1 MKLNTMKT
9 YFLPLLAII
18 FLFIACHKNQ
28 NQFDASGSF
37 ETEETIISS
46 EASGLLKEFNIHEG
60 QFLKAGQL
68 IGYVDTT
75 QLYLKK
81 KQLIAQIKSVLSR
94 KPAIATQTAS
104 LKEQLKAIEKERTR
118 IDNMVKAD
126 AATPK
131 QLDDINAQVEII
143 KKQIDAQ
150 YSSLDLSSSSI
161 TKETLPLQVQIQQL
175 DDQLNKCRIVN
186 PVNGTVLTK
195 YGSQNEVT
203 TTGKPLYEIAD
214 LSTLLLRAYASGD
227 QFSKVSLNQKVKV
240 MVDNGPGK
248 YKEYEGIVEWISD
261 KAEFTPKTI
270 QTKDER
276 ANLVYAVKI
285 KVINDG
291 KLKIGMYG
299 EVNF

>member
-1 MKLNTMKT
+1 MKT
-9 YFLPLLAII
+9 YFLPLLAIGFI
-18 FLFIACHKNQ
+18 FIACHKNQ
-28 NQFDASGSF
+28 NQFDASGTF

-46 EASGLLKEFNIHEG
+46 EASGMLKEFKVHEG
-60 QFLKAGQL
+60 QLLEASQVV
-68 IGYVDTT
+68 GYVDTT
-75 QLYLKK
+75 QLYLKR
-81 KQLIAQIKSVLSR
+81 KQLMAQIKSVLSR
-94 KPAIATQTAS
+94 KPVIATQTAS
-104 LKEQLKAIEKERTR
+104 LKEQLKATEKERIR
-118 IDNMVKAD
+118 VDNMVKVD

-150 YSSLDLSSSSI
+150 YSSLELSSSTI
-161 TKETLPLQVQIQQL
+161 TQETLPLRVQIQQL

-186 PVNGTVLTK
+186 PVNGTVLTR
-195 YGSQNEVT
+195 YASQNEIT
-203 TTGKPLYEIAD
+203 TAGKPLYEIAD
-214 LSTLLLRAYASGD
+214 LSTLILRAYATGN
-227 QFSKVSLNQKVKV
+227 QFSKVALNQKVKV
-240 MVDNGPGK
+240 LVDNGPDK
-248 YKEYEGIVEWISD
+248 YKEYEGVIEWISD

-285 KVINDG
+285 KVKNDG

>member
-1 MKLNTMKT
+1 
-9 YFLPLLAII
+9 
-18 FLFIACHKNQ
+18 
-28 NQFDASGSF
+28 
-37 ETEETIISS
+37 
-46 EASGLLKEFNIHEG
+46 
-60 QFLKAGQL
+60 
-68 IGYVDTT
+68 
-75 QLYLKK
+75 
-81 KQLIAQIKSVLSR
+81 VLSR
-94 KPAIATQTAS
+94 KPEIATQTAS
-104 LKEQLKAIEKERTR
+104 LKEQLKATEKERTR

-143 KKQIDAQ
+143 KKQIDAR

-195 YGSQNEVT
+195 YVLQNDVT
-203 TTGKPLYEIAD
+203 TTGKSLYEIAD
-214 LSTLLLRAYASGD
+214 LSTLILRAYVSGD

-248 YKEYEGIVEWISD
+248 YKEYEGVIEWISD

-285 KVINDG
+285 KVTNDG

>member
-1 MKLNTMKT
+1 M
-9 YFLPLLAII
+9 
-18 FLFIACHKNQ
+18 
-28 NQFDASGSF
+28 
-37 ETEETIISS
+37 
-46 EASGLLKEFNIHEG
+46 
-60 QFLKAGQL
+60 
-68 IGYVDTT
+68 
-75 QLYLKK
+75 
-81 KQLIAQIKSVLSR
+81 LSR
-94 KPAIATQTAS
+94 KPEIATQTAS
-104 LKEQLKAIEKERTR
+104 LKEQLKATEKERTR

-143 KKQIDAQ
+143 KKQIDAR

-195 YGSQNEVT
+195 YVLQNDVT
-203 TTGKPLYEIAD
+203 TTGKSLYEIAD
-214 LSTLLLRAYASGD
+214 LSTLILRAYVSGD

-248 YKEYEGIVEWISD
+248 YKEYEGVIEWISD

-285 KVINDG
+285 KVTNDG

>member
-1 MKLNTMKT
+1 MKT

-46 EASGLLKEFNIHEG
+46 EASGLLKEFNIQEG

-68 IGYVDTT
+68 VGYVDTT
-75 QLYLKK
+75 QPYLKK

-104 LKEQLKAIEKERTR
+104 LKEQLKATEKEHTR

-131 QLDDINAQVEII
+131 QLDDIKAQVEII

-161 TKETLPLQVQIQQL
+161 TRETVPLQIQIQQL

-186 PVNGTVLTK
+186 PVTGTVLTK
-195 YGSQNEVT
+195 YASQSEVT

-214 LSTLLLRAYASGD
+214 LSTLLLRAYASGN

-240 MVDNGPGK
+240 MVDNGLGE
-248 YKEYEGIVEWISD
+248 YKEYEGIIEWISD

-285 KVINDG
+285 KVKNDG

-299 EVNF
+299 EVIF